1 MSYYLNWL
9 FFLCGRNHISN
20 NLLKLAEW
28 LFLSNKTIFLK
39 HSWWNYNFRWTQQW
53 TNQRTVYRS
62 HRIVSSNQQRG
73 FQFKQPQRRN
83 IFKSG
88 KTIPIS
94 SKQTKGTSSKTNQ
107 TTLWLS
113 LSTLPSLTVNSVYAQ
128 IFVMPIMVKMTYV
141 RIDSLLF

>member
-1 MSYYLNWL
+1 MDLSYYLNWL

-28 LFLSNKTIFLK
+28 LFLSNKNIFLK
-39 HSWWNYNFRWTQQW
+39 HSWWNYNFRWTRQW
-53 TNQRTVYRS
+53 TNQRTVFRS
-62 HRIVSSNQQRG
+62 YRIVSSNEQWW

-107 TTLWLS
+107 TTLRLS
-113 LSTLPSLTVNSVYAQ
+113 LSKFTFTFQINTIILKSGWIVINFLTSLFSTG
-128 IFVMPIMVKMTYV
+128 
-141 RIDSLLF
+141 